1 MNCTSMELHKQSFE
15 DDAARLCSNGLT
27 GSVLSGSLL
36 LVDRTALR
44 VGTPIRRSRHG
55 STASRGR
62 AQRPNTKTFV
72 NAKMNE
78 QIVLE

>member
-1 MNCTSMELHKQSFE
+1 MMKPAFRWVRETC
-15 DDAARLCSNGLT
+15 LC
-27 GSVLSGSLL
+27 VEAH
-36 LVDRTALR
+36 VTALR
-44 VGTPIRRSRHG
+44 VGAPIRRRRHG

>member
-1 MNCTSMELHKQSFE
+1 MKPCTAVGLAASA
-15 DDAARLCSNGLT
+15 DAIACLSALGQADCVPKP
-27 GSVLSGSLL
+27 VLS
-36 LVDRTALR
+36 ALR
-44 VGTPIRRSRHG
+44 VGTPIRRRRHG